1 MSRDMPITAEPA
13 SMGKMTITIA
23 KLGLRQRVG
32 RWLLG
37 EKQVEISSALAAQ
50 IHAKNAEVEKNRAD
64 LTGTHFQIIGAVNGK
79 IIRYA
84 ARDERAMRIG
94 HEDSYYV
101 VKEGEDLLGAIAAC
115 LALDRIK

>member
-1 MSRDMPITAEPA
+1 MDAARA
-13 SMGKMTITIA
+13 SIGRIA
-23 KLGLRQRVG
+23 VTVTKLGFRQRLG

-37 EKQVEISSALAAQ
+37 EKQAEFSSALAAQ
-50 IHAKNAEVEKNRAD
+50 IGAKNAEAEKSRAD

-115 LALDRIK
+115 LALDRVK